1 MFSTWLLTRGQ
12 LQAPTPRGKE
22 TRPSK
27 LLLRKRWNEV
37 PLDRVALSCRIL
49 TYAFGTNSMSPMTF
63 DEYEK
68 LPGEEKEHFGRC
80 AECGEIFDRW
90 NLDEIL
96 FHHTDQKHRP
106 DIQYSG
112 SEKLD

>member
-27 LLLRKRWNEV
+27 LLLRKQRNEV
-37 PLDRVALSCRIL
+37 HLNRAALSCRIL
-49 TYAFGTNSMSPMTF
+49 AYAFGSNSMSPMTL

-68 LPGEEKEHFGRC
+68 LPPEEKEHLGRC
-80 AECGEIFDRW
+80 AECEEIFDRR
-90 NLDEIL
+90 NLDEVL
-96 FHHTDQKHRP
+96 FHHTDHKHRP